1 MGPLFLASAGI
12 QGLTSIFAGIQGA
25 KMMKEAK
32 KINPYYTPYQTS
44 EYAKNMLGLA
54 QTRLNSRNPYAA
66 ARDRMLQQNQANTNA
81 YISKGAVDPAQA
93 MEMYLK
99 SQAQSNLAGLNA
111 NMQDANYDAQ
121 NVANYFTANNAMT
134 AEGDK
139 VYNDMFNKYQLDM
152 NQKNA
157 LRQAGMQSIV
167 NAGTSLASNLA
178 SVQGLKNADNAN
190 KNSAMSNALM
200 AAKLLG

>member
-1 MGPLFLASAGI
+1 MGPLLAAGAVT
-12 QGLTSIFAGIQGA
+12 QGLSSIFAGIQGA
-25 KMMKEAK
+25 KMLKEAK

-44 EYAKNMLGLA
+44 EYAKSNLGLA

-66 ARDRMLQQNQANTNA
+66 ARDRMIQQNQANTNA

-99 SQAQSNLAGLNA
+99 SQANANQAGLNA

-139 VYNDMFNKYQLDM
+139 VYNDMFNKYQLDQ

-157 LRQAGMQSIV
+157 LRQAGMQSII
-167 NAGTSLASNLA
+167 NAGTSLAS
-178 SVQGLKNADNAN
+178 SFSGLGAMQNSSKQNAAFLEYL
-190 KNSAMSNALM
+190 KG
-200 AAKLLG
+200 K